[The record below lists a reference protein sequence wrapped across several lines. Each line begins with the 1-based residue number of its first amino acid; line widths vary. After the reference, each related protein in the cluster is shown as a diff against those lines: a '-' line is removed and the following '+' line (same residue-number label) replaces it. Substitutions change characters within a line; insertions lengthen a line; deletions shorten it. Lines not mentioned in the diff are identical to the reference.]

1 MFRKSARTVIHLDD
15 AAAIRALDASGLLTH
30 TAAAHQYLIQAWRV
44 GAALPL
50 PDQYRFIERIVI
62 AAGGVAATTA
72 ALFAALFADS
82 LNVPVCVVRGYDLPA
97 HADGQATLCIVAD
110 PLGDSEEGYA
120 ALELADAR
128 GTKLL
133 VLTGGGPL
141 QGYAERSGAAL
152 WAYPANAPL
161 QRSLYW
167 QIGLYAALLN
177 RLGLVRDPADQ
188 VAEAEHV
195 LREAAAAHA
204 PEKPLVQNAAK
215 RLAGQMIA
223 RLPLIYGSGFMVP
236 VAAHWRDQIM
246 LTAKAFAVA
255 DSLPELNHTTIN
267 GLAMLPE
274 SIRLATVCLAAPGH
288 DHPRNVVRQ
297 ELARRMFMAEGI
309 VPDTVTGSGESPLA
323 QALSAA
329 LYGDFV
335 SIYLAALYGQ
345 DPTPTP
351 ALDEVKRRLAA
362 TR

>member
-1 MFRKSARTVIHLDD
+1 MIHLDD
-15 AAAIRALDASGLLTH
+15 AAAIRALDSSGLLAH
-30 TAAAHQYLIQAWRV
+30 TAAAPQHLIAAWRA
-44 GAALPL
+44 GATLPL
-50 PDQYRFIERIVI
+50 PDHYRFIERIVI
-62 AAGGVAATTA
+62 AAGGVAATA
-72 ALFAALFADS
+72 AELFSALFADS
-82 LNVPVCVVRGYDLPA
+82 LNLPVCVVRGYDLPA

-110 PLGDSEEGYA
+110 PLGDSEESFA

-133 VLTGGGPL
+133 ALTGGGPL
-141 QGYAERSGAAL
+141 QAYAERSGAAV
-152 WAYPANAPL
+152 WAHAANTPL
-161 QRSLYW
+161 QTSLYW

-177 RLGLVRDPADQ
+177 RLGLVRDSADQ
-188 VAEAEHV
+188 VAEAERV
-195 LREAAAAHA
+195 LREGATTHA

-215 RLAGQMIA
+215 RLAGQMIT
-223 RLPLIYGSGFMVP
+223 RIPFIYGSAFMAP

-255 DSLPELNHTTIN
+255 DSLPELNHVALN

-288 DHPRNVVRQ
+288 DHPRNLARQ
-297 ELARRMFMAEGI
+297 ELTRRIFMAEGI
-309 VPDTVTGSGESPLA
+309 VPDTVTGSGESPIA

-345 DPTPTP
+345 DPSPTP